1 MELTQLM
8 TKLKFQHLPAQLET
22 VCEQAAKQEWDY
34 PAFLT
39 EALRLEWQG
48 RHVNGVDSRLRQARL
63 PWVKT
68 LAQFDFSFQ
77 PSLDRK
83 LVKTLAGLAFVER
96 GENVILLGPPGV
108 GKTHLAVA
116 LGVKAVEAGH
126 RVLFLTLDNLLS
138 KLKRARDEN
147 RLEKQLQQWVYP
159 KVLILDEMGYLPLS
173 REDASLLF
181 RLIQRR
187 YEKASLILTSNKSF
201 IDWGEIFGDQVL
213 ATAILDRLLHHATT
227 LNIKGESYRLKEK
240 RKAGLFGRAPVM
252 KPAQLPNTD

>member
-1 MELTQLM
+1 MELIQLL
-8 TKLKFQHLPAQLET
+8 TRLKFQHLPAQWET

-39 EALRLEWQG
+39 EALRVEWQG
-48 RHVNGVDSRLRQARL
+48 RHVNGV
-63 PWVKT
+63 
-68 LAQFDFSFQ
+68 
-77 PSLDRK
+77 
-83 LVKTLAGLAFVER
+83 
-96 GENVILLGPPGV
+96 
-108 GKTHLAVA
+108 
-116 LGVKAVEAGH
+116 EAGH
-126 RVLFLTLDNLLS
+126 RILFLTLDNLLS

-240 RKAGLFGRAPVM
+240 RKAGLLGRAPVM
-252 KPAQLPNTD
+252 KPEQLSETD